1 MFRKK
6 SKKAPAGIKV
16 HLYQENGQEYQDSY
30 VTKWK
35 HIHGGLGM
43 EKGKQ

>member
-35 HIHGGLGM
+35 HIHSGLGM